1 MRQRPP
7 GRAPAGPG
15 AKNGRVARGHK
26 KTRGRLGRAE
36 ACATPDKLVAQVV
49 GQARRVVREVS
60 ELQDMMDRAAV
71 SRCHGWFLSHVARIF
86 FPPLRRRRS
95 TATAAAAAAPAAA
108 AHCAVCLGKRC
119 VVLHRRLPA
128 RPRQAQLAVSAHADL
143 LAFQTSSPSHTSPPP
158 RLWPP
163 RWVQPTPC
171 VSRPRSDGTR
181 YLLDGK
187 LTVY

>member
-15 AKNGRVARGHK
+15 AKNGRVARGHN

-71 SRCHGWFLSHVARIF
+71 SRCHGWFLSHGARIF
-86 FPPLRRRRS
+86 FQPLRRRRS
-95 TATAAAAAAPAAA
+95 TAAAAAAAAPAAA
-108 AHCAVCLGKRC
+108 AHCAVCLGKCC
-119 VVLHRRLPA
+119 VVCTAGCQHAQDKRSWPSA
-128 RPRQAQLAVSAHADL
+128 RTQTCWRFRRQA
-143 LAFQTSSPSHTSPPP
+143 PHTP
-158 RLWPP
+158 RH
-163 RWVQPTPC
+163 
-171 VSRPRSDGTR
+171 
-181 YLLDGK
+181 LLDFGRRAGCNPH
-187 LTVY
+187 LVCPDHEVTGRDTSWMQS